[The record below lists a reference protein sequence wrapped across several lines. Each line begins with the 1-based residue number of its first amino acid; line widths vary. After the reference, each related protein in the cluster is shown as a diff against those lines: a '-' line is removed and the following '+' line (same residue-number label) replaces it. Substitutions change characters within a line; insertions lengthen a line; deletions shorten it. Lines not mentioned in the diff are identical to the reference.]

1 MSPFARRVAPFLALI
16 GVAACPV
23 LAQEGAKTAAPA
35 ATQSAASENTS
46 ENKYLRVSE
55 SDDGS
60 HLKLEIAVRTLTKP
74 GAPDVQLVGVTHIGD
89 KAYYDSLQKFLD
101 EQSLVLFEGVKPSG
115 AGASSAGDDEAKAK
129 VTRQRQRLL
138 AVLVSRYR
146 NENHEL
152 PTMWGEIL
160 APLHGSLARLGQAA
174 TSDGWGNPQELKV
187 EGDKFDIV
195 STGADG
201 EEGGEGANADIAF
214 SSQKPLTQDELAG
227 AGEGIQTKL
236 AHALGLKFQLEAID
250 YSHANWRN
258 SDMSIDEVQKKLEES
273 GASGDALF
281 KMLDGSSF
289 ASKLV
294 AFALG
299 FVEKN
304 AELSMMVK
312 VMMIEVLSQADD
324 LAALAGKQAKGMD
337 VMMKVIVQD
346 RNQEVLKDLAAAS
359 KEQPTPKSIA
369 LFYGAGHLPDL
380 EQHLADQG
388 YTFASTKWFTAIDA
402 DLDSVPGMKAQAK
415 QIRQMIQK
423 QIEMQKKAA
432 SK

>member
-1 MSPFARRVAPFLALI
+1 MSAFARRAALMFVFA
-16 GVAACPV
+16 GMAAGPV
-23 LAQEGAKTAAPA
+23 LAQEAPQPAPA
-35 ATQSAASENTS
+35 REAASEKTT
-46 ENKYLRVSE
+46 ENRYIRVSE
-55 SDDGS
+55 RDNGS
-60 HLKLEIAVRTLTKP
+60 HLHLEIAARTLTKP

-89 KAYYDSLQKFLD
+89 QAYYDALQEFLD
-101 EQSLVLFEGVKPSG
+101 AQSIVLFEGVKPSG
-115 AGASSAGDDEAKAK
+115 AGATSDGDNEAKAK
-129 VTRQRQRLL
+129 VTEHRQRLL
-138 AVLVSRYR
+138 AVLVSRYQSEHR
-146 NENHEL
+146 EL
-152 PTMWGEIL
+152 PKMWGEVL
-160 APLHGSLARLGQAA
+160 APLHGSLARLGTAA
-174 TSDGWGNPQELKV
+174 TTDAWGNPQELKV
-187 EGDKFDIV
+187 EGEKFDIV

-324 LAALAGKQAKGMD
+324 LTAMAGKQAKGLD

-380 EQHLADQG
+380 EQHLTDQG
-388 YTFASTKWFTAIDA
+388 YTFASAKWFTAIDA

-415 QIRQMIQK
+415 QIRQMIQR
-423 QIEMQKKAA
+423 QIEAQKKAA